1 MKEYVCI
8 VCPNGC
14 HLTYDETNDVVTGNK
29 CKRGE
34 AYARNE
40 FKCPKR
46 SICSSVKT
54 TIKEYPVVSVR
65 TNGDIEKTKIKDL
78 LLLLKEVTITEYL
91 PIRSVVIKNVF
102 NSGVDVITTT
112 DMKKEK

>member
-14 HLTYDETNDVVTGNK
+14 HLKYDEINDVVSGNK

-34 AYARNE
+34 TYARNE
-40 FKCPKR
+40 YKCPKR
-46 SICSSVKT
+46 SVCSSVRT
-54 TIKEYPVVSVR
+54 TLKEYPVVSVR
-65 TNGDIEKTKIKDL
+65 TNGDIDKTKINDL
-78 LLLLKEVTITEYL
+78 LLLLKDTVIKEYL

-112 DMKKEK
+112 NMKKGE